1 MANETE
7 ELRLAILKEMRD
19 VTIELA
25 NKNAEIKL
33 AQGEI
38 FKGREEELNI
48 LQSLREEAQ
57 SARDLL
63 EGNLEIVQARAKAQ
77 LETLLE
83 TKEEKKLKGE
93 LNEAERLAL
102 EKKENQLQ
110 SILQLNEDQLKQMR
124 QFNDEQTRSIGVTEK
139 VIKHSERVGKELAG
153 WTGVTSQWKDTLYGS
168 FVEVIKVGGGL
179 KSAGDMVRQLGK
191 NAGAILENAIGSS
204 VMKVQEAT
212 MGLAVETFNVQAG
225 FEKSTSSGGQ
235 YADQIENLGTSFRSL
250 GLGIAEAAAAFQSLE
265 ENLSRFRLM
274 NKQTQD
280 SLSLLVATLEKS
292 GVNTATASKNLNF
305 MMGAL
310 GKTAPEAEHLT
321 RQLAGLADSLGVA
334 ASTITED
341 FGQAIKQLAHYGDRM
356 ENVFGKMKAAAM
368 ALNTDISTLL
378 NFTEQFDEIAS
389 AGKAAASLNA
399 LMGAQV
405 INPMEM
411 MALDSADRMRFLVE
425 QMHDSARAAELA
437 ANPRGVLAFARL
449 SGIKDTSLAL
459 KVLQGDIQAF
469 DEMQAKMKLVAKEEE
484 AMAEQAR
491 RAMDTV
497 KMLKVMMEN
506 FAIGIQPVVG
516 FFHDIVVGIAD
527 FNDKNK
533 GIIPII
539 VGVLAGFKLLMIGI
553 RAYYAF
559 GVIAAATQ
567 KTNILVAIAM
577 RKKQAAVDTAA
588 SAKRIAEINAE
599 TAALQ
604 RQNVTQGAG
613 GVGAVIDSAGMMAKA
628 AVVAAYGVAMAG
640 LGAAI
645 YLTAEAFST
654 LAAAFKQFDAPTLLA
669 SAAAIGILA
678 AGFFFMA
685 KGLLASAAGGAA
697 AAIPLA
703 TVGAA
708 ILMIGGGI
716 FLAVYGFVLLGESG
730 LKAAEAMLA
739 TSLAMG
745 VLALTMKV
753 MAVVSTAA
761 LVGFGMLAAGITLVG
776 LALRTI
782 STADLTALG
791 NMFGGLGKVAAAG
804 GVDLANMKNHI
815 IELAELAEGMEGK
828 AIGTYV
834 EFANA
839 TEKFGFAG
847 ENITAP
853 AMATRY
859 ATAAVSAA
867 PAAASPAASTSPV
880 IKQRGAGGVD
890 GNSYKF
896 YLSIGEEDFE
906 PYIVDIIKNA
916 GGG

>member
-57 SARDLL
+57 SVRDLL
-63 EGNLEIVQARAKAQ
+63 QGSLSTVKERAEAQ
-77 LETLLE
+77 LKELL
-83 TKEEKKLKGE
+83 KVREEKQLKGE
-93 LNEAERLAL
+93 LNEVERIAL
-102 EKKENQLQ
+102 EKKAAQLQ

-124 QFNDEQTRSIGVTEK
+124 QFNDEQTRSIATTEK
-139 VIKHSERVGKELAG
+139 IINHSERVGRELAG

-179 KSAGDMVRQLGK
+179 ASAGDMVRQLGK
-191 NAGAILENAIGSS
+191 NAGAILENVIGSS
-204 VMKVQEAT
+204 IMKVQEAT
-212 MGLAVETFNVQAG
+212 MALAVETFNVQAG
-225 FEKSTSSGGQ
+225 FEKATSSGGQ
-235 YADQIENLGTSFRSL
+235 YTDQIIDLSFSNRAM
-250 GLGIAEAAAAFQSLE
+250 GIGMQEAAEAFSALDT
-265 ENLSRFRLM
+265 NLSRFRLM
-274 NKQTQD
+274 SEQTQD
-280 SLSLLVATLEKS
+280 SLAHLVATMEKS
-292 GVNTATASKNLNF
+292 GVSTATATKNLNF

-310 GKTAPEAEHLT
+310 GKTAPQAERLT
-321 RQLAGLADSLGVA
+321 KQLAGLADSIGVA
-334 ASTITED
+334 ANTIQED
-341 FGQAIKQLAHYGDRM
+341 FAQATKQLAHYGDQM
-356 ENVFGKMKAAAM
+356 IGVFAKVKAAAV
-368 ALNTDISTLL
+368 ALNTDMSSVL
-378 NFTEQFDEIAS
+378 NFTEQFDTIES
-389 AGKAAASLNA
+389 AAKVSSNINS
-399 LMGAQV
+399 LMGERV
-405 INPMEM
+405 LDPMGM
-411 MALDSADRMRFLVE
+411 MAKNSADRMRELVV
-425 QMHDSARAAELA
+425 QMHGSARAAELA

-449 SGIKDTSLAL
+449 TGIKDTALAL
-459 KVLQGDIQAF
+459 KVLQGDIAAF
-469 DEMQAKMKLVAKEEE
+469 DEMTAKAKLAEKEQAKLAKQ
-484 AMAEQAR
+484 AE
-491 RAMDTV
+491 RAMDTM
-497 KMLKVMMEN
+497 KMGKVILES
-506 FAIGIQPVVG
+506 FAIAVQPVVEVIR
-516 FFHDIVVGIAD
+516 DIVVFIVKL
-527 FNDKNK
+527 NDET
-533 GIIPII
+533 GGLITGLI
-539 VGVLAGFKLLMIGI
+539 GLAAVFKVVFMAI
-553 RAYYAF
+553 RAQAAF
-559 GVIAAATQ
+559 MAIKTAAQ
-567 KTNILVAIAM
+567 GSSIIKAM
-577 RKKQAAVDTAA
+577 ALRKQQSAVDTAA

-604 RQNVTQGAG
+604 RQNRTQGAG
-613 GVGAVIDSAGMMAKA
+613 GAGAAKGSAGMMAKA

-640 LGAAI
+640 LGAAV
-645 YLTAEAFST
+645 YLTAEAFAT

-716 FLAVYGFVLLGESG
+716 FLAVSGFVLLGEGG
-730 LKAAEAMLA
+730 LKAAQAMIITA
-739 TSLAMG
+739 AAMG
-745 VLALTMKV
+745 IMALAMKV
-753 MAVVSTAA
+753 MAVVSIAA
-761 LVGFGMLAAGITLVG
+761 LFGFGMLAAGITLVG

-782 STADLTALG
+782 RTADLTALG

-804 GVDLANMKNHI
+804 GVNLQNMKNHI
-815 IELAELAEGMEGK
+815 VELAELAEGMEGK